1 MNGLIFKRKDKNV
14 LLITCIFFKNKR
26 KRLHNYQLHS
36 RYSPKQI
43 IKFHPKALWF
53 FYLYKWQPVFD
64 HAQDLVM
71 LMWSISILCF
81 VVRKYE

>member
-36 RYSPKQI
+36 R
-43 IKFHPKALWF
+43 
-53 FYLYKWQPVFD
+53 
-64 HAQDLVM
+64 
-71 LMWSISILCF
+71 
-81 VVRKYE
+81 